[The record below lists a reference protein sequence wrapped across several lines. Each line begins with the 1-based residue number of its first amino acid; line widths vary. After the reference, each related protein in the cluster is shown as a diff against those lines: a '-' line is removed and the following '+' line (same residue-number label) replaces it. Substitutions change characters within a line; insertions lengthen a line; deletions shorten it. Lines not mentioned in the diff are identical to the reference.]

1 MLRNMLYPIEQEIE
15 DVESVSKEDIVS
27 VAKEIFKKE
36 RMTIAVI
43 SEKSLR
49 DEIEDK
55 FQV

>member
-1 MLRNMLYPIEQEIE
+1 MLRNMLYPIKEEIE
-15 DVESVSKEDIVS
+15 DLESVSKEDIIS
-27 VAKEIFKKE
+27 VAKEIFTKE

-55 FQV
+55 FQI